1 MGVLLTVIFMGQ
13 KRWAVREFTS
23 YCCESELA
31 MQIEAL
37 EHQVLNLPPKDR
49 ARMLE
54 LLMTSLDAD
63 EALDAEW
70 AQELARRDQAA
81 DRDPASL
88 IPADEV
94 FARLK
99 AQLA

>member
-1 MGVLLTVIFMGQ
+1 
-13 KRWAVREFTS
+13 
-23 YCCESELA
+23 

-37 EHQVLNLPPKDR
+37 EHQVLNLPAKDR
-49 ARMLE
+49 SRMLE

-63 EALDAEW
+63 EELDAAW

-81 DRDPASL
+81 DRDPTLL